1 VFRFRSS
8 LLMECFDWTLAIVL
22 IVGHW
27 SFIPCRGEETAIH
40 ALLAGR
46 CLECHSGGEPRGGLD
61 LSSRSG
67 MEKGSDSGPVFEA
80 SRALDG
86 SLWEVIESGQMPPKG
101 KLTDEEKT
109 QLRTWIEKGAPLP
122 ETPIDRFK
130 VTSKYRAG
138 YDWWALR
145 PLQTSLP
152 ETLVKDPWIRNTIDA
167 YVLSGLKTRGLKPNP
182 PALPRSLL
190 RRVYIDLIGLPPSYE
205 DVIAFEADPSDENY
219 RAIVEQLLASKTYG
233 ERWARHWLDV
243 VRYGESDGFERN
255 YPRHNSWHYRDW
267 VIHALHED
275 LPYDT
280 FVRMQIAGDVI
291 DPSSNG
297 DTLPGLSAVSF
308 LVSGVHN
315 TVVGS
320 SDRMKRIAKQ
330 DELEEKIG
338 TLSQAFLGLTAQC
351 ARCHEHKYDPIST
364 ESYYQ
369 LAASIQGVDHG
380 EREIV
385 QPIQQQR
392 EHELTGRRQALTKEA
407 DQLDRRAL
415 EQTTDASPESL
426 KASPLPLMAWSFEGT
441 KESRWIDTI
450 RNTRGQLHGTKSE
463 DPRGLVLDGQTYFAT
478 DPIPQG
484 LREKTFSA
492 WVTVDPLDQSG
503 GGVLSVQTLDGG
515 VFDAI
520 VYGEREPKQ
529 WMAGSNGFARYQ
541 SFQAPAETSVDKPVH
556 VAIRYA
562 SDGTISAFRNG
573 VHYGQH
579 YKSTLQDFH
588 AGQTQVLFGLRHSP
602 PGGNRFFRGIVH
614 QAALFNESLS
624 DASIAQL
631 ASQPSRRWSLS
642 EAWEKMPEAD
652 QAYRRELRT
661 NIQDIDREL
670 EQVRAQAKQKVYTVL
685 SNPQPGPT
693 HILIRGDVYNEG
705 PIVRAGG
712 INSLGE
718 SKADFGLPPDATDA
732 QRRSALAD
740 WIVGVNRPLMA
751 RVIVNR
757 LWHYHFGTG
766 IVDTPNDF
774 GFNGGRPSHPEL
786 LDALAHQFVD
796 GGMQIKELH
805 RAMVLS
811 STYRTSTAPDAT
823 ALSIDAQ
830 NRSLWRYPV
839 RRLDGESARDSM
851 LKIAGVLKPEVG
863 GPGFVDVDFREI
875 NGTTYYLPK
884 PFETEDCFRRTIYR
898 FNPRCERSPLL
909 DVLDC
914 PDPSATAPRRANT
927 TTPLQALS
935 LLNNE
940 FVFQMSDALVK
951 KLEALP
957 NSQSDHDNALAT
969 ALFQQVLLR
978 NPTAEETD
986 QASQLV
992 SRFGA
997 AALARALWNSNEF
1010 LVLE

>member
-1 VFRFRSS
+1 MFRFRSS
-8 LLMECFDWTLAIVL
+8 LLMECFDWTLAIIL
-22 IVGHW
+22 IFGHW
-27 SFIPCRGEETAIH
+27 SFIPCRGEEPAIH

-67 MEKGSDSGPVFEA
+67 LAKGSDSGQVFEA
-80 SRALDG
+80 SHALDG
-86 SLWEVIESGQMPPKG
+86 TLWSVIESGEMPPKG

-109 QLRTWIEKGAPLP
+109 LLRTWIQTGARLP
-122 ETPIDRFK
+122 EAPIDRFK

-145 PLQTSLP
+145 PLPIPSP
-152 ETLVKDPWIRNTIDA
+152 ETPINDPWVRNPIDA
-167 YVLSGLKTRGLKPNP
+167 YVLSGLQARGLKPNP
-182 PALPRSLL
+182 PASPRSLL

-205 DVIAFEADPSDENY
+205 DVIAFEADPSDQNY
-219 RAIVEQLLASKTYG
+219 RAIVERLLASKAYG

-280 FVRMQIAGDVI
+280 FVRMQIAGDII
-291 DPSSNG
+291 DPDTKG

-369 LAASIQGVDHG
+369 LAAAIQGVDHG

-385 QPIQQQR
+385 QPTQQQR
-392 EHELTGRRQALTKEA
+392 EHALTGRRQALTKEA

-415 EQTTDASPESL
+415 EQMTDASPIPLEGL
-426 KASPLPLMAWSFEGT
+426 PLPWMAWNFEGAD
-441 KESRWIDTI
+441 ESRWIDSI
-450 RNTRGQLHGTKSE
+450 RNTRGQLHGSKTE
-463 DPRGLVLDGQTYFAT
+463 DPRGLVLDGQTHFAT
-478 DPIPQG
+478 DPLPQG
-484 LREKTFSA
+484 LREKTLTA

-541 SFQAPAETSVDKPVH
+541 SFQASAESTSDKPVH

-562 SDGTISAFRNG
+562 SDGTISAFLNG
-573 VHYGQH
+573 VPYGQP
-579 YKSTLQDFH
+579 YKSTLQEFP
-588 AGQTQVLFGLRHSP
+588 AGQTQVLIGLRHSP
-602 PGGNRFFRGIVH
+602 PGGNRFFRGIIH

-624 DASIAQL
+624 DSSIAQF

-642 EAWEKMPEAD
+642 EAWEKMTEAD
-652 QAYRRELRT
+652 QARRRELRS
-661 NIQDIDREL
+661 NIETIDREL
-670 EQVRAQAKQKVYTVL
+670 EQVRSQAKQKVYTVL

-732 QRRSALAD
+732 QRRLALAD
-740 WIVGVNRPLMA
+740 WMVGVNRPLMA

-884 PFETEDCFRRTIYR
+884 PIESEDCFRRTIYR

-951 KLEALP
+951 KLETGPA
-957 NSQSDHDNALAT
+957 SESGHDKELAT

-978 NPTAEETD
+978 NPTPEESD